1 MCRQGGSEKRLNPR
15 LRAPQDQGVH
25 IVRAFIGVGH
35 FKVDQVARHAEFV
48 AELLAATT
56 GLIIARPSCS
66 HRQNMELLV
75 DQPSLPGLCPV
86 SEAVDRLAH
95 ATHGDEH
102 GAVFTRREVVEFMLD
117 LAGYLPE
124 RDLTLLRLLE
134 PSFGGG
140 EFLVAAVE
148 RLIASWRN
156 QGSTADL
163 SPCMRAIELHRDTFE
178 VTRHLI
184 QDKLIELRL
193 APSEA
198 LRLVGCWLHQ
208 GDFLLSA
215 LPGVFDVVVGNPPYV
230 RQELIPA
237 PLLAEYRRR
246 FATLY
251 DRADLYVPFIE
262 RSLNALSA
270 GGQMVFIC
278 ADRWIKNKYGGPLRA
293 KVADGFR
300 LRAYVDMVD
309 TPAFEAEVLA
319 YPAITLITRERA
331 GPTLVAEQLDLDP
344 QQLRLLAKALRA
356 DGAAY
361 PGVRVLPHVVNGNQP
376 WLLST
381 GDMLGIIRR
390 FEATLPTLEEAGCK
404 VGIGVATGADKVYIG
419 PWERLDVEP
428 SRKLPLATTKD
439 IASGQVVWK
448 GQGVLNP
455 FEPSG
460 ELVDLAAYPKL
471 AAYLARYREPIMRRH
486 VAQKSPDRWYRT
498 IDRIWPDLTQEPK
511 LLIPDIKGQAQVVY
525 DEGTLYPHH
534 NLYYVVSQTWPLRAL
549 QAVLLSS
556 LTKGFIRAYSTS
568 MRGGFLRFQ
577 AQYLRRI
584 RVPHWCDVPE
594 PLRLALIE
602 AAEQLDMSACDRAV
616 SELYGLTDAE
626 LAILQG

>member
-1 MCRQGGSEKRLNPR
+1 
-15 LRAPQDQGVH
+15 
-25 IVRAFIGVGH
+25 
-35 FKVDQVARHAEFV
+35 
-48 AELLAATT
+48 
-56 GLIIARPSCS
+56 
-66 HRQNMELLV
+66 MELLV

-86 SEAVDRLAH
+86 TEAVDRLAH
-95 ATHGDEH
+95 AAHGDEH

-117 LAGYLPE
+117 LAGYLQE
-124 RDLTLLRLLE
+124 RDLTALRLLE
-134 PSFGGG
+134 PSSGGG

-148 RLIASWRN
+148 RLIASWR
-156 QGSTADL
+156 QLGGTADL
-163 SPCMRAIELHRDTFE
+163 SACVHAIELHRDTFE
-178 VTRHLI
+178 DTRQLI
-184 QDKLIELRL
+184 QDKLINMGL
-193 APSEA
+193 APAEA
-198 LRLVGCWLHQ
+198 IRLVGCWLHQ
-208 GDFLLSA
+208 GDFLLAA

-237 PLLAEYRRR
+237 PLLAEYRKR

-262 RSLNALSA
+262 RSLDALSA

-293 KVADGFR
+293 KVAAGFH

-309 TPAFEAEVLA
+309 TPAFEAEVSA
-319 YPAITLITRERA
+319 YPAITLITREPA
-331 GPTLVAEQLDLDP
+331 GPTLVAERPELDAPQLS
-344 QQLRLLAKALRA
+344 LLAKALRA
-356 DGAAY
+356 DGMDCA
-361 PGVRVLPHVVNGNQP
+361 GVRVLPHAAHGDQP

-381 GDMLGIIRR
+381 GDMLAIIRR
-390 FEATLPTLEEAGCK
+390 FEATLPTLEETGCK

-419 PWERLDVEP
+419 PWEQLDVEP

-455 FEPSG
+455 FESSG

-471 AAYLARYREPIMRRH
+471 AAYLARHREAIMRRH

-498 IDRIWPDLTQEPK
+498 IDRIWPDLAQTPK
-511 LLIPDIKGQAQVVY
+511 LLIPDIKGQAQVVF
-525 DEGTLYPHH
+525 DEGSLYPHH
-534 NLYYVVSQTWPLRAL
+534 NLYYVVSQTWTLRAL
-549 QAVLLSS
+549 QAVLLST
-556 LTKGFIRAYSTS
+556 LAKGFIRAYSTT

-584 RVPHWCDVPE
+584 RVPHWADVPE
-594 PLRLALIE
+594 PIRQALTA
-602 AAEQLDMSACDRAV
+602 AAEQLDVGACDRAV
-616 SELYGLTDAE
+616 AELYGLTDAE

>member
-1 MCRQGGSEKRLNPR
+1 
-15 LRAPQDQGVH
+15 
-25 IVRAFIGVGH
+25 
-35 FKVDQVARHAEFV
+35 
-48 AELLAATT
+48 
-56 GLIIARPSCS
+56 
-66 HRQNMELLV
+66 MELLV

-86 SEAVDRLAH
+86 TEAVDRLAH
-95 ATHGDEH
+95 AAHGDEH

-117 LAGYLPE
+117 LAGYLQE
-124 RDLTLLRLLE
+124 RDLTALRLLE
-134 PSFGGG
+134 PSSGGG

-148 RLIASWRN
+148 RLIASWR
-156 QGSTADL
+156 QRGGTADL
-163 SPCMRAIELHRDTFE
+163 SACVHAIELHRDTFE
-178 VTRHLI
+178 DTRQLI
-184 QDKLIELRL
+184 QDKLINMGL
-193 APSEA
+193 APAEA
-198 LRLVGCWLHQ
+198 IRLVGGWLHQ
-208 GDFLLSA
+208 GDFLLAA

-237 PLLAEYRRR
+237 PLLAEYRKR

-262 RSLNALSA
+262 RSLDALSA

-293 KVADGFR
+293 KVAAGFH

-309 TPAFEAEVLA
+309 TPAFEAEVSA
-319 YPAITLITRERA
+319 YPAITLITREPA
-331 GPTLVAEQLDLDP
+331 GPTLVAERPELDAPQLS
-344 QQLRLLAKALRA
+344 LLAKALRA
-356 DGAAY
+356 DGMDCA
-361 PGVRVLPHVVNGNQP
+361 GVRVLPHAAHGDQP

-381 GDMLGIIRR
+381 GDMLAIIRR
-390 FEATLPTLEEAGCK
+390 FEATLPTLEETGCK

-419 PWERLDVEP
+419 PWEQLDVEP

-455 FEPSG
+455 FESSG

-471 AAYLARYREPIMRRH
+471 AAYLARHREAIMRRH

-498 IDRIWPDLTQEPK
+498 IDRIWPDLAQTPK
-511 LLIPDIKGQAQVVY
+511 LLIPDIKSQAQVVF
-525 DEGTLYPHH
+525 DEGSLYPHH
-534 NLYYVVSQTWPLRAL
+534 NLYYVVSQTWTLRAL
-549 QAVLLSS
+549 QAVLLST
-556 LTKGFIRAYSTS
+556 LAKGFIRAYSTT

-584 RVPHWCDVPE
+584 RVPHWADVPE
-594 PLRLALIE
+594 PIRQALTA
-602 AAEQLDMSACDRAV
+602 AAEQLDVGACDRAV
-616 SELYGLTDAE
+616 AELYGLTDAE